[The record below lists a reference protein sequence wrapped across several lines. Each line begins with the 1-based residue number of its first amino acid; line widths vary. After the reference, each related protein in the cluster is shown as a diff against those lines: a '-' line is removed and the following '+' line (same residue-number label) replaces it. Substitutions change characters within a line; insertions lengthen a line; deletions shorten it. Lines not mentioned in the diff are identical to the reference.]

1 MSSPAASPRAA
12 AIFDL
17 DGTLVD
23 SAPGIV
29 EAFRRTLDDSGRRAP
44 DEVLATL
51 IGPPLTDSFRTLGF
65 PESELRPVVARYRE
79 HYATIGIPGC
89 RPYGG
94 IDDLLTRLRDQGWVL
109 AVATA
114 KRQDFA
120 ERILADW
127 GLEHHFRAVVGASL
141 DGRLGPKTE
150 IVSQARALLAPHET
164 RWMVGDRRFDVLAA
178 RACGLDCVGVAWG
191 YGTPAELEQAGAVA
205 VVTSPADLGDLL
217 LSSSVVEEV

>member
-1 MSSPAASPRAA
+1 MPSAAAPSRAG

-23 SAPGIV
+23 SAPGIL
-29 EAFRRTLDDSGRRAP
+29 EAFRRTLADTGRRAS

-65 PESELRPVVARYRE
+65 AESELRGVIARYRE
-79 HYATIGIPGC
+79 HYATIGVPGC
-89 RPYGG
+89 RPYEGVH
-94 IDDLLTRLRDQGWVL
+94 DMLTRLREQGWAL

-120 ERILADW
+120 ERILTDW
-127 GLEHHFRAVVGASL
+127 GLDRHFAAVAGASL

-150 IVSQARALLAPHET
+150 IVSRARTRLAPHEP

-178 RACGLDCVGVAWG
+178 RACGLGCVGVSWG
-191 YGTPAELEQAGAVA
+191 YGTLAELETAGALA
-205 VVTSPADLGDLL
+205 VVSSPDALGDLL
-217 LSSSVVEEV
+217 LGSPVVEEV

>member
-1 MSSPAASPRAA
+1 MPSPDAPPRAV

-29 EAFRRTLDDSGRRAP
+29 EAFRRTLADTGRRAP

-65 PESELRPVVARYRE
+65 AESELRTVVARYRE
-79 HYATIGIPGC
+79 HYAAIGVPDA
-89 RPYGG
+89 RPYDGV
-94 IDDLLTRLRDQGWVL
+94 DEMLTRLREQGWIL

-120 ERILADW
+120 ERILTNWRLDR
-127 GLEHHFRAVVGASL
+127 HFAAVAGASL

-150 IVSQARALLAPHET
+150 IVSRARALLAPNAP

-178 RACGLDCVGVAWG
+178 RACGLECVGVTWG
-191 YGTPAELEQAGAVA
+191 YGTLAELDAAGARA
-205 VVTSPADLGDLL
+205 VVDTPTALGDLL
-217 LSSSVVEEV
+217 AGTPVVQEV

>member
-1 MSSPAASPRAA
+1 MPSAAAPPRAA

-29 EAFRRTLDDSGRRAP
+29 EAFRRTLADTGRWAP

-65 PESELRPVVARYRE
+65 AESELRPVIARYRE
-79 HYATIGIPGC
+79 HYATIGVPGC
-89 RPYGG
+89 QPYGG
-94 IDDLLTRLRDQGWVL
+94 VDELLHRLRDQGWVL

-127 GLEHHFRAVVGASL
+127 QLDHYFAAIAGASL
-141 DGRLGPKTE
+141 DGSLGPKTE
-150 IVSQARALLAPHET
+150 IVSRARSLLAPHEPG
-164 RWMVGDRRFDVLAA
+164 WMVGDRRFDVLAA
-178 RACGLDCVGVAWG
+178 RACGLPCAGVTWG
-191 YGTPAELEQAGAVA
+191 YGTLAELDAAGALA
-205 VVTSPADLGDLL
+205 VVATPEALGDLL
-217 LSSSVVEEV
+217 LGSSVVEEV